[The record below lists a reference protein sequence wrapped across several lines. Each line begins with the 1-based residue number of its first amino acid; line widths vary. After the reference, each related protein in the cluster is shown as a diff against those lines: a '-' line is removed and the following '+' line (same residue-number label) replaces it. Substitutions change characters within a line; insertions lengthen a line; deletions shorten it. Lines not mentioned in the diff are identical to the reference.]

1 LENFNLADHKIVSVK
16 TLFEEELKEVR
27 LMYEETNDTELKVMF
42 EQVIKYLEMRLD
54 GRVQ

>member
-54 GRVQ
+54 GKVQ

>member
-1 LENFNLADHKIVSVK
+1 MVDHKIVSVK

-27 LMYEETNDTELKVMF
+27 LMYEETDDVELKVMF

-54 GRVQ
+54 DRVQ